1 VKTSSNVTNT
11 WLLILVVY
19 AAPPDAVD
27 WDGPWD
33 FGMTQVVDT
42 QFRSEAECRNSAV
55 QLIGKLHQGMLAPIR
70 YRCVEVPASLPKG
83 APR

>member
-1 VKTSSNVTNT
+1 VK
-11 WLLILVVY
+11 WLLVLAVY

-33 FGMTQVVDT
+33 LGMTKLLDR
-42 QFRSEAECRNSAV
+42 QFNTEAECRNFAV
-55 QLIGKLHQGMLAPIR
+55 QLIGRMHEGMLAPMR
-70 YRCVEVPASLPKG
+70 YRCVGVESALPKG